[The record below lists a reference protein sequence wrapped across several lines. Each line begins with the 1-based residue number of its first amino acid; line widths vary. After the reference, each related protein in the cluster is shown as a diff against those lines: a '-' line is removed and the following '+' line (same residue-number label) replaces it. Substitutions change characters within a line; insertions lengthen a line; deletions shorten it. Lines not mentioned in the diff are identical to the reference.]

1 MGDRRPERIHPIPR
15 LQRIA
20 ESGNQRKG
28 SHPCLAQVFL
38 KPIGRGLREVER
50 PKAVGELFETY
61 VTCEL
66 LDIRSGDDESAP
78 FTVHYAKASV
88 CDDDA
93 FQSCSVR
100 GIRQMSLLGQCVAC
114 LVART
119 EPVVVR
125 AQFPPVKIH
134 KVGGTPMDEAPVPEP
149 AKGKILSRDKI

>member
-78 FTVHYAKASV
+78 FTVIAGSDVEKLAGNVSFEELAHRLWS
-88 CDDDA
+88 
-93 FQSCSVR
+93 
-100 GIRQMSLLGQCVAC
+100 
-114 LVART
+114 
-119 EPVVVR
+119 
-125 AQFPPVKIH
+125 
-134 KVGGTPMDEAPVPEP
+134 
-149 AKGKILSRDKI
+149 